1 MKKTVKNRIPGVL
14 IVVLLAIAMVL
25 FMAILIKIKLLPLKF
40 LLLAGGVFLLYAVC
54 VFLLTRNS
62 ERVGA
67 MICGCMMTMLLLIA
81 LMLFVTWNDVSR
93 MIG

>member
-1 MKKTVKNRIPGVL
+1 MKKTMKNRIPGVL

-25 FMAILIKIKLLPLKF
+25 FMAILIKIKLLPTKF
-40 LLLAGGVFLLYAVC
+40 LLLAGGIFLLYAVC

-81 LMLFVTWNDVSR
+81 LM
-93 MIG
+93 